1 MTYYNI
7 VLLTVTFCNI
17 LKLCYDIFK
26 DLFKAYIDDENI
38 EAKGMYGNSV
48 TLSIRLIFTTI
59 SALIK
64 KHKPEPNKN
73 FFAVNFSTS
82 LIIQW

>member
-1 MTYYNI
+1 M
-7 VLLTVTFCNI
+7 
-17 LKLCYDIFK
+17 
-26 DLFKAYIDDENI
+26 KAYIDKENKK
-38 EAKGMYGNSV
+38 AKGMYGNSV
-48 TLSIRLIFTTI
+48 TLSIRLIFNTI

-73 FFAVNFSTS
+73 FLAVSSSTS

>member
-1 MTYYNI
+1 M
-7 VLLTVTFCNI
+7 
-17 LKLCYDIFK
+17 
-26 DLFKAYIDDENI
+26 KAYIDSENKKV
-38 EAKGMYGNSV
+38 KGMYGNSD
-48 TLSIRLIFTTI
+48 TLSIRLIFITM

-73 FFAVNFSTS
+73 LFAISFSIS

>member
-1 MTYYNI
+1 M
-7 VLLTVTFCNI
+7 
-17 LKLCYDIFK
+17 
-26 DLFKAYIDDENI
+26 KAYIDNENKK
-38 EAKGMYGNSV
+38 AKGMYGNSV
-48 TLSIRLIFTTI
+48 ALSIRLIFITM

-73 FFAVNFSTS
+73 LLAVSSPTS